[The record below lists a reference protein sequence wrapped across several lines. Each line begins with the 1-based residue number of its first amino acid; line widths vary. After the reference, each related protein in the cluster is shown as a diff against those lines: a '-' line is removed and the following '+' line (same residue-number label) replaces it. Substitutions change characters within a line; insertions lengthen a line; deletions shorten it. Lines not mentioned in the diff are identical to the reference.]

1 MYAGFLDQRAGLDWV
16 QRNIA
21 AFGGS
26 PKKVT
31 IFGESAGGF
40 SVDSLLTSFPANSTP
55 PFRGA
60 IMESGQF
67 SYNAQPRLST
77 VPLWNQLA
85 GLLNCTTNYSS
96 NLTCLRAANASAIK
110 NAIEVSLIFHAIGGP
125 SNHKCYAGKHAR
137 VQPCRRQRHARP

>member
-1 MYAGFLDQRAGLDWV
+1 MDA
-16 QRNIA
+16 
-21 AFGGS
+21 
-26 PKKVT
+26 
-31 IFGESAGGF
+31 
-40 SVDSLLTSFPANSTP
+40 LLTSFPKNSTP

-67 SYNAQPRLST
+67 SYNAAPRTST

-110 NAIEVSLIFHAIGGP
+110 NAIEVSSI
-125 SNHKCYAGKHAR
+125 SNA
-137 VQPCRRQRHARP
+137 VDTRH